1 MDEATTP
8 QVNYRFATQA
18 DFPALVEMYHLLNA
32 YYYDVGY
39 RMPHPENVGEA
50 WLDSFRRT
58 LGRFS
63 VVILAEVDQKVMGFM
78 LGRLK
83 PLPAYM
89 GSVMVGQFSDMWVY
103 PEARRLGVGEKLSR
117 LTIDWFRQ
125 QNVHSVEVEMLREN
139 DAIWRLYDRMGF
151 QIEYRVAR
159 LMWEDYVEEKSA

>member
-1 MDEATTP
+1 MNETTGT
-8 QVNYRFATQA
+8 QVNYRFATQD
-18 DFPALVEMYHLLNA
+18 DFPALVEMYTLLNA
-32 YYYDVGY
+32 YYYEVGY

-63 VVILAEVDQKVMGFM
+63 VVTVAEIDHKVVGFM

-83 PLPAYM
+83 PVPAYM
-89 GSVMVGQFSDMWVY
+89 GSVVVGQFSDMWVY

-117 LTIDWFRQ
+117 LTIDWFREQ
-125 QNVHSVEVEMLREN
+125 KVHSVEVEMLREN

-151 QIEYRVAR
+151 KIEYRVAR
-159 LMWEDYVEEKSA
+159 LMWEEYVDEKTG